1 VFYTIEIQTVS
12 YFKLIM
18 LAAIWGGSFLFMRI
32 AANPLGP
39 AVLIEARVLCA
50 AITLLLV
57 SFYLKGKLSF
67 NAHSKHFFILGLF
80 NTALPFLCFAYAAQ
94 TLNASTLAIL
104 NSTAPIWAAII
115 GAIWTKTALESKV
128 LLGLGIGVTG
138 VTVLVGW
145 DAFNIGQEAIIPIFA
160 AVMAAFSYGI
170 ASNYTKTAP
179 RVEAFNN
186 AHGSMWA
193 AVLIVL
199 PFVFFMPMREAPDLT
214 ITTSVIL
221 LGAVCTGL
229 AYLLYFNLINELGA
243 PSALSVTFLIPVF
256 GILWGNL
263 FLGEAIG
270 INTVVGS
277 VLVITG
283 TMLVTGLSP
292 TKMLKSSRQ
301 KRRRQRAS

>member
-1 VFYTIEIQTVS
+1 
-12 YFKLIM
+12 
-18 LAAIWGGSFLFMRI
+18 MRI

-50 AITLLLV
+50 AVTLLLV
-57 SFYLKGKLSF
+57 SFYLKRKLSF
-67 NAHSKHFFILGLF
+67 NAHAKHFFILGLF
-80 NTALPFLCFAYAAQ
+80 NTALPFLFFAYAAQ

-115 GAIWTKTALESKV
+115 GAIWTKTTLEARV

-138 VTVLVGW
+138 VGVLVGW
-145 DAFNIGQEAIIPIFA
+145 DAMNIGQEAILPIFA

-170 ASNYTKTAP
+170 ASNYTKQAP
-179 RVEAFNN
+179 KVEAFNN

-199 PFVFFMPMREAPDLT
+199 PFVFFIPMQEAPNLT
-214 ITTSVIL
+214 ITMSVIL

-263 FLGEAIG
+263 FLDEAIG

-277 VLVITG
+277 ILVITG
-283 TMLVTGLSP
+283 TMLVTGMTPS
-292 TKMLKSSRQ
+292 KMIEGAKQ
-301 KRRRQRAS
+301 KRAARAAR

>member
-1 VFYTIEIQTVS
+1 MS

-57 SFYLKGKLSF
+57 SFYLKRKLSF

-80 NTALPFLCFAYAAQ
+80 NTSLPFLCFAYAAQ

-179 RVEAFNN
+179 KVEAFNN

-270 INTVVGS
+270 INTLVGS
-277 VLVITG
+277 ILVITG

-292 TKMLKSSRQ
+292 RQMFKSSRQ
-301 KRRRQRAS
+301 KRQQRAS

>member
-1 VFYTIEIQTVS
+1 
-12 YFKLIM
+12 
-18 LAAIWGGSFLFMRI
+18 MRI

-57 SFYLKGKLSF
+57 SFYLKRKLSF

-179 RVEAFNN
+179 KVEAFNN

-263 FLGEAIG
+263 FLDEAIG
-270 INTVVGS
+270 INTIVGS
-277 VLVITG
+277 ILVITG

-292 TKMLKSSRQ
+292 VQMIKNARQ
-301 KRRRQRAS
+301 KRKRKAE

>member
-1 VFYTIEIQTVS
+1 MS

-57 SFYLKGKLSF
+57 SFYLKRKLSF
-67 NAHSKHFFILGLF
+67 NAHAKHFFILGLF

-128 LLGLGIGVTG
+128 LLGLGVGVTG
-138 VTVLVGW
+138 VSVLVGW
-145 DAFNIGQEAIIPIFA
+145 DAFNIGHEAILPIFA

-179 RVEAFNN
+179 KVEAFNN

-199 PFVFFMPMREAPDLT
+199 PFVFFIPMRESPDLT

-277 VLVITG
+277 ILVITG

-292 TKMLKSSRQ
+292 TQMIKNARQ
-301 KRRRQRAS
+301 KRQQKAS

>member
-1 VFYTIEIQTVS
+1 
-12 YFKLIM
+12 
-18 LAAIWGGSFLFMRI
+18 MRI

-50 AITLLLV
+50 AVTLLLV
-57 SFYLKGKLSF
+57 SFYLKRKLSF
-67 NAHSKHFFILGLF
+67 NAHAKHFFILGLF
-80 NTALPFLCFAYAAQ
+80 NTALPFLFFAYAAQ

-115 GAIWTKTALESKV
+115 GAIWTKTTLEARV

-138 VTVLVGW
+138 VGVLVGW
-145 DAFNIGQEAIIPIFA
+145 DAMNIGQEAILPIFA

-170 ASNYTKTAP
+170 ASNYTKQAP
-179 RVEAFNN
+179 KVEAFNN

-199 PFVFFMPMREAPDLT
+199 PFVFFIPMREAPNLT
-214 ITTSVIL
+214 ITMSVIL

-263 FLGEAIG
+263 FLDEAIG

-277 VLVITG
+277 ILVITG
-283 TMLVTGLSP
+283 TMLVTGMTPS
-292 TKMLKSSRQ
+292 KMIEGAKQ
-301 KRRRQRAS
+301 KRSARAAR

>member
-1 VFYTIEIQTVS
+1 MSFL
-12 YFKLIM
+12 KLIM

-57 SFYLKGKLSF
+57 SFYLKRKLSF
-67 NAHSKHFFILGLF
+67 NAHAKHFFILGLF
-80 NTALPFLCFAYAAQ
+80 NTALPFLFFAYAAQ

-138 VTVLVGW
+138 VCVLVGW
-145 DAFNIGQEAIIPIFA
+145 DAMNIGQEAIIPIFA

-179 RVEAFNN
+179 KVEAFNN

-199 PFVFFMPMREAPDLT
+199 PFVFFIPMREAPDLT

-263 FLGEAIG
+263 FLDEAIG

-292 TKMLKSSRQ
+292 AQMIKNAREKRRQ
-301 KRRRQRAS
+301 KAS

>member
-1 VFYTIEIQTVS
+1 MSFI
-12 YFKLIM
+12 KLII

-50 AITLLLV
+50 AVTLLLV
-57 SFYLKGKLSF
+57 SFYLKKKLSF
-67 NAHSKHFFILGLF
+67 NTHSKHFFILGLF

-145 DAFNIGQEAIIPIFA
+145 DAFNIGQEAILPIFA

-179 RVEAFNN
+179 KVEAFNN

-199 PFVFFMPMREAPDLT
+199 PFVFFMPIREAPDLT

-263 FLGEAIG
+263 FLDEAIG
-270 INTVVGS
+270 INTIVGS
-277 VLVITG
+277 ILVITG

-292 TKMLKSSRQ
+292 VQMIKNARQ
-301 KRRRQRAS
+301 KRKQKAE

>member
-1 VFYTIEIQTVS
+1 MSFL
-12 YFKLIM
+12 KLIM

-57 SFYLKGKLSF
+57 SFYLKRKLSF
-67 NAHSKHFFILGLF
+67 NAHAKHFFILGLF
-80 NTALPFLCFAYAAQ
+80 NTALPFLFFAYAAQ

-115 GAIWTKTALESKV
+115 GAIWTKTALENKV

-138 VTVLVGW
+138 VCVLVGW
-145 DAFNIGQEAIIPIFA
+145 DAMNIGQEAIIPIFA

-179 RVEAFNN
+179 KVEAFNN

-199 PFVFFMPMREAPDLT
+199 PFVFFIPMREAPDLT

-263 FLGEAIG
+263 FLDEAIG

-277 VLVITG
+277 ILVITG

-292 TKMLKSSRQ
+292 AQMIKNVREKRRQ
-301 KRRRQRAS
+301 KTS

>member
-1 VFYTIEIQTVS
+1 
-12 YFKLIM
+12 
-18 LAAIWGGSFLFMRI
+18 MRI

-57 SFYLKGKLSF
+57 SFYLKRKLSF

-138 VTVLVGW
+138 VSVLVGW
-145 DAFNIGQEAIIPIFA
+145 DAFNIGQEAILPIFA

-179 RVEAFNN
+179 KVEAFNN

-199 PFVFFMPMREAPDLT
+199 PFVFFIPMREAPDLT

-283 TMLVTGLSP
+283 TMLVTSLSP
-292 TKMLKSSRQ
+292 TQMLKNARQ
-301 KRRRQRAS
+301 KRRQRAS

>member
-1 VFYTIEIQTVS
+1 MSFL
-12 YFKLIM
+12 KLIM

-57 SFYLKGKLSF
+57 SFYLKRKLSF
-67 NAHSKHFFILGLF
+67 NAHAKHFFILGLF
-80 NTALPFLCFAYAAQ
+80 NTALPFLFFAYAAQ

-138 VTVLVGW
+138 VCVLVGW
-145 DAFNIGQEAIIPIFA
+145 DAMNIGQEAIIPIFA

-179 RVEAFNN
+179 KVEAFNN

-199 PFVFFMPMREAPDLT
+199 PFVFFIPMREAPDLT

-263 FLGEAIG
+263 FLDEAIG

-277 VLVITG
+277 ILVITG

-292 TKMLKSSRQ
+292 AQMIKNAREKRRQ
-301 KRRRQRAS
+301 KAS

>member
-1 VFYTIEIQTVS
+1 MS

-57 SFYLKGKLSF
+57 SFYLKRKLSF

-214 ITTSVIL
+214 ITASVIL

>member
-1 VFYTIEIQTVS
+1 
-12 YFKLIM
+12 M

-50 AITLLLV
+50 AVTLLLV
-57 SFYLKGKLSF
+57 SFYLKRKLSF
-67 NAHSKHFFILGLF
+67 NSHAKHFFILGLF
-80 NTALPFLCFAYAAQ
+80 NTALPFLFFAYAAQ

-115 GAIWTKTALESKV
+115 GAIWTKTTLEARV

-138 VTVLVGW
+138 VGVLVGW
-145 DAFNIGQEAIIPIFA
+145 DAMNIGQEAILPIFA

-179 RVEAFNN
+179 KIEAFNN

-199 PFVFFMPMREAPDLT
+199 PFVFFIPMRETPDLT

-229 AYLLYFNLINELGA
+229 AYLLYFNLVSELGA
-243 PSALSVTFLIPVF
+243 PSALSVTFIIPVF

-263 FLGEAIG
+263 FLGEAVG
-270 INTVVGS
+270 INTVAGS
-277 VLVITG
+277 ILVITG
-283 TMLVTGLSP
+283 TMLVTGMTPS
-292 TKMLKSSRQ
+292 KMIEGAKQ
-301 KRRRQRAS
+301 KRAARAAR

>member
-1 VFYTIEIQTVS
+1 MSFL
-12 YFKLIM
+12 KLIM

-57 SFYLKGKLSF
+57 SFYLKRKLSF
-67 NAHSKHFFILGLF
+67 NVHAKHFFILGLF
-80 NTALPFLCFAYAAQ
+80 NTALPFLFFAYAAQ

-138 VTVLVGW
+138 VCVLVGW
-145 DAFNIGQEAIIPIFA
+145 DAMNIGQEAIIPIFA

-179 RVEAFNN
+179 KVEAFNN

-199 PFVFFMPMREAPDLT
+199 PFVFFIPMREAPDLT

-263 FLGEAIG
+263 FLDEAIG

-277 VLVITG
+277 ILVITG

-292 TKMLKSSRQ
+292 AQMIKNAREKRRQ
-301 KRRRQRAS
+301 KAS

>member
-1 VFYTIEIQTVS
+1 MSFL
-12 YFKLIM
+12 KLIM

-50 AITLLLV
+50 AVTLLLV
-57 SFYLKGKLSF
+57 SFYLKRKLSF
-67 NAHSKHFFILGLF
+67 NAHAKHFFILGLF
-80 NTALPFLCFAYAAQ
+80 NTALPFLFFAYAAQ

-115 GAIWTKTALESKV
+115 GAIWTKTTLEARV

-138 VTVLVGW
+138 VGVLVGW
-145 DAFNIGQEAIIPIFA
+145 DAMNIGQEAILPIFA

-179 RVEAFNN
+179 KVEAFNN

-263 FLGEAIG
+263 FLDEAIG

-277 VLVITG
+277 ILVITG
-283 TMLVTGLSP
+283 TMLVTGMTPS
-292 TKMLKSSRQ
+292 KMIEGAKQ
-301 KRRRQRAS
+301 KRAARAAR

>member
-1 VFYTIEIQTVS
+1 MSFI
-12 YFKLIM
+12 KLII

-32 AANPLGP
+32 AASPLGP

-50 AITLLLV
+50 AVTLLLV
-57 SFYLKGKLSF
+57 SFYLKRKLSF
-67 NAHSKHFFILGLF
+67 NTHSKHFFILGLF

-115 GAIWTKTALESKV
+115 GAIWTKTALERKV

-138 VTVLVGW
+138 VGVLVGW
-145 DAFNIGQEAIIPIFA
+145 DAINIGQEAIVPIFA

-179 RVEAFNN
+179 KVEAFNN

-263 FLGEAIG
+263 FLDEAIG
-270 INTVVGS
+270 INTIVGS
-277 VLVITG
+277 ILVITG

-292 TKMLKSSRQ
+292 VQMIKNARQ
-301 KRRRQRAS
+301 KRKQKAE

>member
-1 VFYTIEIQTVS
+1 
-12 YFKLIM
+12 
-18 LAAIWGGSFLFMRI
+18 MRI

-57 SFYLKGKLSF
+57 SFYLKRKLSF
-67 NAHSKHFFILGLF
+67 NAHAKHFFILGLF
-80 NTALPFLCFAYAAQ
+80 NTALPFLFFAYAAQ

-115 GAIWTKTALESKV
+115 GAIWTKTALEKKV

-138 VTVLVGW
+138 VGVLVGW
-145 DAFNIGQEAIIPIFA
+145 DAMNIGQEAVVPIFT
-160 AVMAAFSYGI
+160 AVLAAFSYGI

-179 RVEAFNN
+179 KVEAFNN

-199 PFVFFMPMREAPDLT
+199 PFVFFIPMREAPDLT

-256 GILWGNL
+256 GILWGHL

-277 VLVITG
+277 ILVITG

-292 TKMLKSSRQ
+292 TQMFKNARQ
-301 KRRRQRAS
+301 KRRQRAS

>member
-1 VFYTIEIQTVS
+1 MSFL
-12 YFKLIM
+12 KLIM

-57 SFYLKGKLSF
+57 SFYLKRRLSF
-67 NAHSKHFFILGLF
+67 NAHAKHFFILGLF
-80 NTALPFLCFAYAAQ
+80 NTALPFLFFAYAAQ

-138 VTVLVGW
+138 VCVLVGW
-145 DAFNIGQEAIIPIFA
+145 DAMNIGQEAIIPIFA

-179 RVEAFNN
+179 KVEAFNN

-199 PFVFFMPMREAPDLT
+199 PFVFFIPMREAPDLT

-263 FLGEAIG
+263 FLDEAIG

-277 VLVITG
+277 ILVITG

-292 TKMLKSSRQ
+292 AQMIKNIRE
-301 KRRRQRAS
+301 KRRKKTS

>member
-1 VFYTIEIQTVS
+1 
-12 YFKLIM
+12 M

-50 AITLLLV
+50 AVTLLLV
-57 SFYLKGKLSF
+57 SFYLKRKLSF
-67 NAHSKHFFILGLF
+67 NAHAKHFFILGLF
-80 NTALPFLCFAYAAQ
+80 NTALPFLFFAYAAQ

-115 GAIWTKTALESKV
+115 GAIWTKTTLEARV

-138 VTVLVGW
+138 VGVLVGW
-145 DAFNIGQEAIIPIFA
+145 DAMNIGQEAILPIFA

-170 ASNYTKTAP
+170 ASNYTKQAP
-179 RVEAFNN
+179 KVEAFNN

-199 PFVFFMPMREAPDLT
+199 PFVFFMPMQEAPNLT
-214 ITTSVIL
+214 ITMSVIL

-229 AYLLYFNLINELGA
+229 AYLLYFNLVSELGA
-243 PSALSVTFLIPVF
+243 PSALSVTFIIPVF

-263 FLGEAIG
+263 FLGEAVG
-270 INTVVGS
+270 INTVAGS
-277 VLVITG
+277 ILVITG

-292 TKMLKSSRQ
+292 AQMMKNAREKHRQ
-301 KRRRQRAS
+301 KAR

>member
-1 VFYTIEIQTVS
+1 
-12 YFKLIM
+12 
-18 LAAIWGGSFLFMRI
+18 MRI

-57 SFYLKGKLSF
+57 SFYLKRKLSF
-67 NAHSKHFFILGLF
+67 NAHAKHFFILGLF
-80 NTALPFLCFAYAAQ
+80 NTALPFLFFAYAAQ

-138 VTVLVGW
+138 VCVLVGW
-145 DAFNIGQEAIIPIFA
+145 DAMNIGQEAIIPIFA

-179 RVEAFNN
+179 KVEAFNN

-199 PFVFFMPMREAPDLT
+199 PFVFFIPMREAPDLT

-263 FLGEAIG
+263 FLDEAIG

-277 VLVITG
+277 ILVITG

-292 TKMLKSSRQ
+292 AQMIKNAREKRRQ
-301 KRRRQRAS
+301 KAS

>member
-1 VFYTIEIQTVS
+1 MSFI
-12 YFKLIM
+12 KLII

-32 AANPLGP
+32 AASPLGP

-50 AITLLLV
+50 AVTLLLV
-57 SFYLKGKLSF
+57 SFYLKRKLSF
-67 NAHSKHFFILGLF
+67 NTHSKHFFILGLF

-115 GAIWTKTALESKV
+115 GAIWTKTALEKKV

-138 VTVLVGW
+138 VGVLVGW
-145 DAFNIGQEAIIPIFA
+145 DAMNIGQEAVVPIFA
-160 AVMAAFSYGI
+160 AVLAAFSYGI

-179 RVEAFNN
+179 KVEAFNN

-263 FLGEAIG
+263 FLDEAIG
-270 INTVVGS
+270 INTIVGS
-277 VLVITG
+277 ILVITG

-292 TKMLKSSRQ
+292 VQMIKNARQ
-301 KRRRQRAS
+301 KRKRKAE

>member
-1 VFYTIEIQTVS
+1 MSFL
-12 YFKLIM
+12 KLIM

-50 AITLLLV
+50 AVTLLLV
-57 SFYLKGKLSF
+57 SFYLKRKLSF
-67 NAHSKHFFILGLF
+67 NEHTKHFFILGLF
-80 NTALPFLCFAYAAQ
+80 NTTLPFLLFAYAAQ

-128 LLGLGIGVTG
+128 LLGLAIGVTG
-138 VTVLVGW
+138 VGVLVGW
-145 DAFNIGQEAIIPIFA
+145 DAINIGQEAIVPIFA

-179 RVEAFNN
+179 KVEAFDN

-193 AVLIVL
+193 AVLLVL
-199 PFVFFMPMREAPDLT
+199 PFVFFIPMRETPDLT

-229 AYLLYFNLINELGA
+229 AYLLYFNLVSELGA
-243 PSALSVTFLIPVF
+243 PSALSVTFIIPVF

-263 FLGEAIG
+263 FLGEAVG
-270 INTVVGS
+270 INTVAGS
-277 VLVITG
+277 ILVITG

-292 TKMLKSSRQ
+292 AQMMKNAREKHRQ
-301 KRRRQRAS
+301 KAR

>member
-1 VFYTIEIQTVS
+1 MSFL
-12 YFKLIM
+12 KLIM

-50 AITLLLV
+50 AVTLLLV
-57 SFYLKGKLSF
+57 SFYLKRKLSF
-67 NAHSKHFFILGLF
+67 NAHAKHFFILGLF
-80 NTALPFLCFAYAAQ
+80 NTALPFLFFAYAAQ

-115 GAIWTKTALESKV
+115 GAIWTKTTLEARV

-138 VTVLVGW
+138 VGVLVGW
-145 DAFNIGQEAIIPIFA
+145 DAMNIGQEAILPIFA

-170 ASNYTKTAP
+170 ASNYTKQAP
-179 RVEAFNN
+179 KVEAFNN

-199 PFVFFMPMREAPDLT
+199 PFVFFMPMQEAPNLT
-214 ITTSVIL
+214 ITMSVIL

-229 AYLLYFNLINELGA
+229 AYLLYFNLVSELGA
-243 PSALSVTFLIPVF
+243 PSALSVTFIIPVF

-263 FLGEAIG
+263 FLGEAVG
-270 INTVVGS
+270 INTVAGS
-277 VLVITG
+277 ILVITG

-292 TKMLKSSRQ
+292 AQMMKNAREKHRQ
-301 KRRRQRAS
+301 KAR

>member
-1 VFYTIEIQTVS
+1 MS
-12 YFKLIM
+12 YFKLIL

-179 RVEAFNN
+179 KVEAFNN

-292 TKMLKSSRQ
+292 TKMLKSARQ
-301 KRRRQRAS
+301 KRKQKVE

>member
-1 VFYTIEIQTVS
+1 MS

-179 RVEAFNN
+179 KVEAFNN

-214 ITTSVIL
+214 ITASVIL

-229 AYLLYFNLINELGA
+229 AYLLYFNHINELGA
-243 PSALSVTFLIPVF
+243 PSARSVTFLIPVF

-263 FLGEAIG
+263 FLDEAIG
-270 INTVVGS
+270 INTMIGS
-277 VLVITG
+277 VFVITG

>member
-1 VFYTIEIQTVS
+1 MS

-179 RVEAFNN
+179 KVEAFNN

-214 ITTSVIL
+214 ITASVIL

-263 FLGEAIG
+263 FLDEAIG
-270 INTVVGS
+270 INTMVGS

-301 KRRRQRAS
+301 KRRQRAS

>member
-1 VFYTIEIQTVS
+1 
-12 YFKLIM
+12 
-18 LAAIWGGSFLFMRI
+18 MRI

-50 AITLLLV
+50 AVTLLLV
-57 SFYLKGKLSF
+57 SFYLKRKLSF
-67 NAHSKHFFILGLF
+67 NTHSKHFFILGLF

-115 GAIWTKTALESKV
+115 GAIWTKTALERKV

-138 VTVLVGW
+138 VGVLVGW
-145 DAFNIGQEAIIPIFA
+145 DAINIGQEAIVPIFA

-179 RVEAFNN
+179 KVEAFNN

-193 AVLIVL
+193 AVLLVL
-199 PFVFFMPMREAPDLT
+199 PFVFFFPIREAPDLT

-221 LGAVCTGL
+221 LGAICTGL
-229 AYLLYFNLINELGA
+229 AYLLYFNLISELGA
-243 PSALSVTFLIPVF
+243 PSALSVTFLVPVF
-256 GILWGNL
+256 GILWGSL
-263 FLGEAIG
+263 FLDEVIG
-270 INTVVGS
+270 INTIVGS
-277 VLVITG
+277 ILVITG

-292 TKMLKSSRQ
+292 VQMIKNARQ
-301 KRRRQRAS
+301 KRKRKAE

>member
-1 VFYTIEIQTVS
+1 MSFL
-12 YFKLIM
+12 KLIM

-57 SFYLKGKLSF
+57 SFYLKRKLSF
-67 NAHSKHFFILGLF
+67 NAHAKHFFILGLF
-80 NTALPFLCFAYAAQ
+80 NTALPFLFFAYAAQ

-138 VTVLVGW
+138 VCVLVGW
-145 DAFNIGQEAIIPIFA
+145 DAMNIGQEAIVPIFA

-179 RVEAFNN
+179 KVEAFNN

-199 PFVFFMPMREAPDLT
+199 PFVFFIPMREAPDLT
-214 ITTSVIL
+214 ITTSVIA

-263 FLGEAIG
+263 FLDEAIG

-277 VLVITG
+277 ILVITG

-292 TKMLKSSRQ
+292 HAMLQ
-301 KRRRQRAS
+301 AAKRRRTKQPS

>member
-1 VFYTIEIQTVS
+1 MSFI
-12 YFKLIM
+12 KLII

-50 AITLLLV
+50 AVTLLLV
-57 SFYLKGKLSF
+57 SFYLKKKLSF
-67 NAHSKHFFILGLF
+67 NTHSKHFFILGLF

-138 VTVLVGW
+138 VSVLVGW
-145 DAFNIGQEAIIPIFA
+145 DAFNIGQEAILPIFA

-179 RVEAFNN
+179 KVEAFNN

-199 PFVFFMPMREAPDLT
+199 PFMFFMPMREAPDLT

-263 FLGEAIG
+263 FLDEAIG
-270 INTVVGS
+270 INTIVGS
-277 VLVITG
+277 ILVITG

-292 TKMLKSSRQ
+292 VQMIKNARQ
-301 KRRRQRAS
+301 KRKQKAE

>member
-1 VFYTIEIQTVS
+1 MSFL
-12 YFKLIM
+12 KLIM

-50 AITLLLV
+50 AVTLLLV
-57 SFYLKGKLSF
+57 SFYLKRKLSF
-67 NAHSKHFFILGLF
+67 NAHAKHFFILGLF
-80 NTALPFLCFAYAAQ
+80 NTALPFLFFAYAAQ

-115 GAIWTKTALESKV
+115 GAIWTKTTLEARV

-138 VTVLVGW
+138 VGVLVGW
-145 DAFNIGQEAIIPIFA
+145 DAMNIGQEAILPIFA

-170 ASNYTKTAP
+170 ASNYTKQAP
-179 RVEAFNN
+179 KVEAFNN

-193 AVLIVL
+193 VVLIVL
-199 PFVFFMPMREAPDLT
+199 PFVFFMPMQEAPNLT
-214 ITTSVIL
+214 ITMSVIL

-263 FLGEAIG
+263 FLDEAIG

-277 VLVITG
+277 ILVITG
-283 TMLVTGLSP
+283 TMLVTGMTPS
-292 TKMLKSSRQ
+292 KMIEGAKQ
-301 KRRRQRAS
+301 KRAARAAR

>member
-1 VFYTIEIQTVS
+1 
-12 YFKLIM
+12 
-18 LAAIWGGSFLFMRI
+18 MRI

-39 AVLIEARVLCA
+39 AILIEARVLCA

-57 SFYLKGKLSF
+57 SFYLKRKLSF
-67 NAHSKHFFILGLF
+67 NEHAKHFFILGLF
-80 NTALPFLCFAYAAQ
+80 NTALPFLFFAYAAQ

-115 GAIWTKTALESKV
+115 GAIWTKTALKKKV
-128 LLGLGIGVTG
+128 LLGLSIGVTG
-138 VTVLVGW
+138 VGVLVGW
-145 DAFNIGQEAIIPIFA
+145 DAMNIGQEAVVPIFSAILA
-160 AVMAAFSYGI
+160 ALSYGI

-179 RVEAFNN
+179 KVKAFNN
-186 AHGSMWA
+186 AHGSTWA

-199 PFVFFMPMREAPDLT
+199 PFVLFIPMREAPNLT

-229 AYLLYFNLINELGA
+229 AYLLYFNLISELGA

-263 FLGEAIG
+263 FLDEAIG
-270 INTVVGS
+270 INTVIGS
-277 VLVITG
+277 ILVITG
-283 TMLVTGLSP
+283 TMFVTGLSP
-292 TKMLKSSRQ
+292 TKILKNARQ
-301 KRRRQRAS
+301 KHQKKAT

>member
-1 VFYTIEIQTVS
+1 MSFI
-12 YFKLIM
+12 KLII

-39 AVLIEARVLCA
+39 AVLIEARVLCTA
-50 AITLLLV
+50 VTLLLV
-57 SFYLKGKLSF
+57 SFYLKKKLSF
-67 NAHSKHFFILGLF
+67 NTHSKHFFILGLF

-138 VTVLVGW
+138 VSVLVGW
-145 DAFNIGQEAIIPIFA
+145 DAFNIGQEAILPIFA

-179 RVEAFNN
+179 KVEAFNN

-263 FLGEAIG
+263 FLDEAIG
-270 INTVVGS
+270 INTIVGS
-277 VLVITG
+277 ILVITG

-292 TKMLKSSRQ
+292 VQMIKNARQ
-301 KRRRQRAS
+301 KRKRKAE

>member
-1 VFYTIEIQTVS
+1 MSFL
-12 YFKLIM
+12 KLIM

-50 AITLLLV
+50 AVTLLLV
-57 SFYLKGKLSF
+57 SFYLKRKLSF
-67 NAHSKHFFILGLF
+67 NAHAKHFFILGLF
-80 NTALPFLCFAYAAQ
+80 NTALPFLFFAYAAQ

-115 GAIWTKTALESKV
+115 GAIWTKTTLEARV
-128 LLGLGIGVTG
+128 LLGLGTGVTG
-138 VTVLVGW
+138 VGVLVGW
-145 DAFNIGQEAIIPIFA
+145 DAMNIGQEAILPIFA

-170 ASNYTKTAP
+170 ASNYTKQAP
-179 RVEAFNN
+179 KVEAFNN

-199 PFVFFMPMREAPDLT
+199 PFVFFMPMQEAPNLT
-214 ITTSVIL
+214 ITMSVIL

-263 FLGEAIG
+263 FLDEAIG

-277 VLVITG
+277 ILVITG
-283 TMLVTGLSP
+283 TMLVTGMTPS
-292 TKMLKSSRQ
+292 KMIEGAKQ
-301 KRRRQRAS
+301 KRAARAAR

>member
-1 VFYTIEIQTVS
+1 MSFI
-12 YFKLIM
+12 KLII

-32 AANPLGP
+32 AASPLGP

-50 AITLLLV
+50 AVTLLLV
-57 SFYLKGKLSF
+57 SFYLKRKLSF
-67 NAHSKHFFILGLF
+67 NTHSKHFFILGLF

-115 GAIWTKTALESKV
+115 GAIWTKTALERKV
-128 LLGLGIGVTG
+128 ILGLGIGVTG
-138 VTVLVGW
+138 VCVLVGW
-145 DAFNIGQEAIIPIFA
+145 DAMNIGQEAIVPIFA

-179 RVEAFNN
+179 KVEAFNN

-263 FLGEAIG
+263 FLNEAIG
-270 INTVVGS
+270 INTIIGS
-277 VLVITG
+277 ILVITG
-283 TMLVTGLSP
+283 TMLVTGMSP
-292 TKMLKSSRQ
+292 MKMLKAARQ
-301 KRRRQRAS
+301 KRAQ

>member
-1 VFYTIEIQTVS
+1 
-12 YFKLIM
+12 
-18 LAAIWGGSFLFMRI
+18 MRI

-57 SFYLKGKLSF
+57 SFYLKRKLSF

-138 VTVLVGW
+138 VSVLVGW
-145 DAFNIGQEAIIPIFA
+145 DAFNIGQEAILPIFV

-179 RVEAFNN
+179 KVEAFNN

-229 AYLLYFNLINELGA
+229 AYLLYFNLINELGS

-292 TKMLKSSRQ
+292 TQMFKSARQ
-301 KRRRQRAS
+301 KRRQRAS